1 MMPYKRVAIS
11 AGHST
16 KCRGA
21 ADILDEVDEAWR
33 VVRRV
38 GSVLE
43 TRGIKAWTFQDTA
56 STDQQTNLETICA
69 WHNSLDRELD
79 VSVHF
84 NSTGEGRR
92 SGPIGT
98 ECWYVTQ
105 EVLAGLV
112 ASAISVSGLIDRGPK
127 HSGDLYFLN
136 HTDMPAILVEVCF
149 VDSEADAAIY
159 RRAFNLICNAIVDAI
174 MGEGYT
180 MPPPPFR
187 PPGAVI
193 FDVTGKMSTFGGP
206 DDMGV
211 APDEGLAF
219 IHQTADQP
227 SLFLPQQPFGT
238 TGLARR
244 LDPEQMYVA
253 CRWDY
258 ARTPRDMLLK
268 HRALVRVPGTTK
280 AMPALPADWGPGEQT
295 SRAADLSPGLAQ
307 LLGLDTNDV
316 VQVTFPFTEDLPAV
330 PAAPRV
336 EVALTVPDGVEVS
349 VTVNGLEVTEK

>member
-43 TRGIKAWTFQDTA
+43 ARGIKAWTFQDTA

-69 WHNSLDRELD
+69 WHNSLERDLD
-79 VSVHF
+79 VSIHF

-92 SGPIGT
+92 KEPIGT
-98 ECWYVTQ
+98 ECLYVTQ
-105 EVLAGLV
+105 EALAELV
-112 ASAISVSGLIDRGPK
+112 AAAISASGLIDRGPK
-127 HSGDLYFLN
+127 FRDELYFLN

-159 RRAFNLICNAIVDAI
+159 RRAFNVICNAIVDAI

-180 MPPPPFR
+180 MPDR
-187 PPGAVI
+187 PPQMVLL
-193 FDVTGKMSTFGGP
+193 DVTGKVSSFGGP
-206 DDMGV
+206 NDMGV

-219 IHQTADQP
+219 IHQVADQP
-227 SLFLPQQPFGT
+227 KLFLPKQPPGT

-268 HRALVRVPGTTK
+268 HRALVQVPGTTK
-280 AMPALPADWGPGEQT
+280 AMPALPADWGPHVDTQ
-295 SRAADLSPGLAQ
+295 RVADISPGLMT
-307 LLGLDTNDV
+307 LLDLKTDDIV
-316 VQVTFPFTEDLPAV
+316 RVTFPFTEDLPV
-330 PAAPRV
+330 MPDAPRV
-336 EVALTVPDGVEVS
+336 EVALMVPDGVEVS
-349 VTVNGLEVTEK
+349 VTVNGVDVTEK